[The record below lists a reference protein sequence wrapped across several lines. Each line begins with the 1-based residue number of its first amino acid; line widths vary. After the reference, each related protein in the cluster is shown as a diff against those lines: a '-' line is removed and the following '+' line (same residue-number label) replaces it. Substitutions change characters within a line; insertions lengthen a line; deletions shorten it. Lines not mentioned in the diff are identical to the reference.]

1 MAVLTNKKW
10 YQKLL
15 TVLLIILF
23 LPLILTVLLFV
34 GVYIIVKIPKSKIE
48 YKKSAYFAKF
58 GIKYI
63 YGITDSPQ
71 YRFYNA
77 ALNRSLPIEYGDQ
90 DSNGFEYFKY
100 NGTIF
105 LFPDFDRIFWNEESS
120 SWLADYDGD
129 VSDFEAAY
137 SKRLSELNFPDGSP
151 IKLIVER
158 EMLDELD
165 LSCLTVPDSIYL
177 INSYED
183 SFGDDSMLIRDV
195 PKSTQELYDAM
206 LNMPDLCGEFGL
218 HDGNKI
224 IWHLFDNADI
234 VVEADCDECYV
245 SIDKTILGGVKKS
258 LTHWHPS
265 PYELYSTIIKIG
277 KKGNVLVVYS
287 GLLYS
292 SVLYCGKKDDCPY
305 KPDKKHILG
314 KQYYFETRC

>member
-34 GVYIIVKIPKSKIE
+34 GVYIIVKIPKSKTE

-58 GIKYI
+58 GIKYK

-71 YRFYNA
+71 YRFYNT

-165 LSCLTVPDSIYL
+165 LSCLTVPSSIYL
-177 INSYED
+177 IDSYED
-183 SFGDDSMLIRDV
+183 AFGDE
-195 PKSTQELYDAM
+195 Q
-206 LNMPDLCGEFGL
+206 
-218 HDGNKI
+218 
-224 IWHLFDNADI
+224 
-234 VVEADCDECYV
+234 
-245 SIDKTILGGVKKS
+245 
-258 LTHWHPS
+258 
-265 PYELYSTIIKIG
+265 
-277 KKGNVLVVYS
+277 
-287 GLLYS
+287 
-292 SVLYCGKKDDCPY
+292 
-305 KPDKKHILG
+305 
-314 KQYYFETRC
+314 